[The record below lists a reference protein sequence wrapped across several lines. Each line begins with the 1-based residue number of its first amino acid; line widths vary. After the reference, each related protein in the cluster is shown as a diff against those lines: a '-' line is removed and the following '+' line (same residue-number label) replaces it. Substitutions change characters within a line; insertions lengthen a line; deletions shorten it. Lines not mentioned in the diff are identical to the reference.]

1 MMVSF
6 KINGQ
11 VRTGKVIGQGFF
23 HVDGP
28 ECYEVEINSY
38 GFTKLIPIGD
48 CEPA

>member
-1 MMVSF
+1 MTVSF

-11 VRTGKVIGQGFF
+11 TRTGKVVDRGFF

-38 GFTKLIPIGD
+38 GFTKLIPVCE
-48 CEPA
+48 CEPV